1 MVVSNRAARGPRV
14 QSSSPTA
21 SCAWK
26 DSKWIPISTHP
37 HIENMLYDR
46 VVSRGREE
54 RCALASLS
62 AAFVNVRKE

>member
-1 MVVSNRAARGPRV
+1 M
-14 QSSSPTA
+14 
-21 SCAWK
+21 
-26 DSKWIPISTHP
+26 DSDQQPY
-37 HIENMLYDR
+37 IENVLYDR